1 MEWTLVWIAGI
12 AIAVMILI
20 KRVSAVSPEVLR
32 KHLQEGALVIDVRS
46 PEEFHSEHLPGALN
60 IPLNELRER
69 LPREVTDKNRVLLL
83 HCQSGMRSRN
93 GQRQLQRLGYTN
105 VFNLGSLTRAKQTV
119 NEHRNP

>member
-1 MEWTLVWIAGI
+1 MNWFI
-12 AIAVMILI
+12 AIVALVIVIALFAL
-20 KRVSAVSPEVLR
+20 KRMSFVPEEMVR

>member
-1 MEWTLVWIAGI
+1 MDWIILWIAGI
-12 AIAVMILI
+12 AVVVMILM
-20 KRVSAVSPEVLR
+20 KRASFASPEVVR